1 MKFLFLVI
9 AGTSEAGERSEKTKR
24 LALSIGQD
32 LCRAVTHGEW
42 KLPKHILLCSTIQH
56 MYRINQLTTIINRL
70 GHSESYAFA
79 LELETAMNKAIDEV
93 STNLTP
99 QIIIGEGNALFHC
112 EWDNL
117 NKVLTNV
124 HGSNVVN
131 SAGGIMIQET
141 NPCFE
146 KHMHGHCP
154 SMRDPRK
161 RV

>member
-1 MKFLFLVI
+1 
-9 AGTSEAGERSEKTKR
+9 
-24 LALSIGQD
+24 
-32 LCRAVTHGEW
+32 
-42 KLPKHILLCSTIQH
+42 
-56 MYRINQLTTIINRL
+56 MYRSKQLTTILNRL

-79 LELETAMNKAIDEV
+79 LELETAMNKATGEV
-93 STNLTP
+93 STNLIP

-124 HGSNVVN
+124 QGSNVVN

-146 KHMHGHCP
+146 KNTCTHIAP
-154 SMRDPRK
+154 I
-161 RV
+161 